1 MNTLAAA
8 REDLVSETCWPQF
21 WTVQAADPDGVLR
34 LTLHGELDIAVVD
47 EVTLQFEQLRRGG
60 EKVRIDLS
68 RLEFIDGR
76 GFAAL
81 LHAVWAGRSPDGDLV
96 ELDPHLSHAV
106 RRLFDLLGAGPE
118 FWPHDDA

>member
-1 MNTLAAA
+1 MAAA
-8 REDLVSETCWPQF
+8 REDLVNETRWPQF
-21 WTVQAADPDGVLR
+21 WMDRAPDPDGVLR
-34 LTLHGELDIAVVD
+34 LTLHGELDIAVV
-47 EVTLQFEQLRRGG
+47 EELTLQMEELRLAGQR
-60 EKVRIDLS
+60 VRVDLS

-81 LHAVWAGRSPDGDLV
+81 VHAVWSGRSSDGDLV

-118 FWPHDDA
+118 FWPPAAAS